1 MAKLQTGRWWS
12 PEPVVLVTAVD
23 EQPLTHCSFDSRL
36 RRFPMSMTSTSM
48 TSNAE
53 LGHRFHFS
61 TLVGDQYGVEQPIG
75 EGSMGFVVRARHLAL
90 DETVAIKFL
99 HSELRHDPPAVDRL
113 LQESRALA
121 RIESEHVP
129 RVLDVG
135 MTFELGPYVVMEY
148 LDGMSLAALLEK
160 EGRLSPTRAV
170 DYILQVCE
178 ALIATHKVGIVHRDI
193 KPDNLFI
200 VHQGELATIKL
211 VDFGICSGP
220 VVAQSSRQKS
230 ALFGTPGYMAPE
242 RLCDDPSAD
251 HRADIWS
258 IGVVLHELVTGR
270 GLFEGETLGEIC
282 ANILSDAPVALE
294 PDDAVLPPR
303 LRAII
308 RRCVSRDPE
317 RRYQSVEHLVMV
329 LTPLGS
335 LGARLQGRSPDASS
349 REIAPEAEKPAIS
362 AVPEPREA
370 TGGVRSS
377 RRRSARFVIA
387 RGALTVI
394 GVVTGLWLLNMS
406 ADNAGDRIDIRP
418 WRNAAGG
425 VITSLVT
432 QLHDFDR

>member
-1 MAKLQTGRWWS
+1 M
-12 PEPVVLVTAVD
+12 
-23 EQPLTHCSFDSRL
+23 
-36 RRFPMSMTSTSM
+36 SM

-53 LGHRFHFS
+53 LGHRFHERA
-61 TLVGDQYGVEQPIG
+61 LIGDHYCIEQPIG
-75 EGSMGFVVRARHLAL
+75 EGSMGFVVRARHLAF

-129 RVLDVG
+129 RALDVG

-170 DYILQVCE
+170 DYVLQVCE

-220 VVAQSSRQKS
+220 VVAQNSRQES

-242 RLCDDPSAD
+242 RLRDEPSSD

-270 GLFEGETLGEIC
+270 GLFEGDTLGEIC
-282 ANILSDAPVALE
+282 ANVLSDAPVALE

-329 LTPLGS
+329 LTPLGT
-335 LGARLQGRSPDASS
+335 LGARLQGRTSDACA
-349 REIAPEAEKPAIS
+349 RAIAPEAEKPPID
-362 AVPEPREA
+362 AVPEPREP
-370 TGGVRSS
+370 TSDLRSS
-377 RRRSARFVIA
+377 RRPSARFAIA
-387 RGALTVI
+387 RGALAVI

-406 ADNAGDRIDIRP
+406 ADDARDRIDTRP
-418 WRNAAGG
+418 WRNAAGV
-425 VITSLVT
+425 VITSLVA
-432 QLHDFDR
+432 QLHDFER

>member
-1 MAKLQTGRWWS
+1 
-12 PEPVVLVTAVD
+12 
-23 EQPLTHCSFDSRL
+23 
-36 RRFPMSMTSTSM
+36 MTST
-48 TSNAE
+48 AE
-53 LGHRFHFS
+53 HRQRFPFGA
-61 TLVGDQYGVEQPIG
+61 LVGEQYGVEQPIG

-99 HSELRHDPPAVDRL
+99 HSELRHDAPAVDRL

-121 RIESEHVP
+121 RIESAHVP

-178 ALIATHKVGIVHRDI
+178 ALIATHKAGIVHRDI

-200 VHQGELATIKL
+200 VQQGELDTIKL

-220 VVAQSSRQKS
+220 VAQSSRQKT

-242 RLCDDPSAD
+242 RLSDDRSAD

-270 GLFEGETLGEIC
+270 GLFEGDTLGEIC
-282 ANILSDAPVALE
+282 SNILSDAPVALE

-329 LTPLGS
+329 LTPLGT
-335 LGARLQGRSPDASS
+335 LGARLHGRTSDACSH
-349 REIAPEAEKPAIS
+349 ELAPEAETPPVD
-362 AVPEPREA
+362 AVPERLEPASEE
-370 TGGVRSS
+370 RSS
-377 RRRSARFVIA
+377 RRRSGRSAIA
-387 RGALTVI
+387 LGAL
-394 GVVTGLWLLNMS
+394 VVGGAVAGSWLLGIS
-406 ADNAGDRIDIRP
+406 SDDARDRIDTQP
-418 WRNAAGG
+418 WRNAAGV
-425 VITSLVT
+425 VITSLVA
-432 QLHDFDR
+432 QLPHLDLDR

>member
-1 MAKLQTGRWWS
+1 
-12 PEPVVLVTAVD
+12 
-23 EQPLTHCSFDSRL
+23 
-36 RRFPMSMTSTSM
+36 MSMTAD
-48 TSNAE
+48 AE
-53 LGHRFHFS
+53 PAHRFHVNA
-61 TLVGDQYGVEQPIG
+61 LIGDDYGVEQLIG

-99 HSELRHDPPAVDRL
+99 HSELRHDPLAVDRL

-121 RIESEHVP
+121 RIASEHVP

-148 LDGMSLAALLEK
+148 LDGTSLAELLEK

-178 ALIATHKVGIVHRDI
+178 ALIATHNAGIVHRDI
-193 KPDNLFI
+193 KPQNLFI
-200 VHQGELATIKL
+200 IHQGELEIIKL

-220 VVAQSSRQKS
+220 LVAQGSRHES
-230 ALFGTPGYMAPE
+230 ALYGTPAYMAPE
-242 RLCDDPSAD
+242 RLCDNPIAD

-270 GLFEGETLGEIC
+270 GLFDGDSLGEIC

-294 PDDAVLPPR
+294 PDDGVLPQR

-329 LTPLGS
+329 LSPLGTLDALLRGRAAS
-335 LGARLQGRSPDASS
+335 AGSHPSAPEDERPSVDAIAAPPAPPSDVRSPGRKSGSRKSGGAS
-349 REIAPEAEKPAIS
+349 
-362 AVPEPREA
+362 
-370 TGGVRSS
+370 
-377 RRRSARFVIA
+377 RFAIA
-387 RGALTVI
+387 RAALLVI
-394 GVVTGLWLLNMS
+394 GVAAGLWLLLPMARHSRASRS
-406 ADNAGDRIDIRP
+406 AATTAGPSQTPPLRVAPSSNADADRL
-418 WRNAAGG
+418 
-425 VITSLVT
+425 SLSLP
-432 QLHDFDR
+432 QQ